1 MEYGNGKK
9 GQLRGA
15 TPRDRKNNI
24 IVLMLV
30 VVLAVLSFLYFAQRK
45 NNRLVVEQI
54 TTQKD
59 SIQSE
64 LGRIITGYDSLK
76 VENDTLTTRIAVSRT
91 RVKELLN
98 EVAQTKKISLDKIG
112 RYQKEVTTLR
122 DIMRNYIVQIDSL
135 NKRNQ
140 LLMAE
145 NLEVKEQ
152 AKQTE
157 TRNVQLSQE
166 KELLEKDLKKAAA
179 LDALGI
185 SAIALNDRGKDTRFA
200 NRASMIRVNFTLG
213 KNVTAKKGD
222 KKIYIRIMRPDQLL
236 LNKSETDIFNFENLK
251 IPYSAVREVAYEGME
266 LPVAIFWDN
275 QGQSSLVPG
284 DYTIDLFADG
294 NNIGT
299 TRLVLK

>member
-1 MEYGNGKK
+1 MEYSTGKK
-9 GQLRGA
+9 GQFWGS

-24 IVLMLV
+24 IVLLLV

-45 NNRLVVEQI
+45 NNQLIVAQI

-64 LGRIITGYDSLK
+64 LSRIIVGYDSLR
-76 VENDTLTTRIAVSRT
+76 VENDTLTNQMAVSRT

-98 EVAQTKKISLDKIG
+98 EVVQTKKISLDNIN

-135 NKRNQ
+135 NRKNQ

-145 NLEVKEQ
+145 NMEVKEQ

-166 KELLEKDLKKAAA
+166 KELLEKDLKKAAV

-200 NRASMIRVNFTLG
+200 NRAAMIRVNFTMG
-213 KNVTAKKGD
+213 KNVTAKRGD
-222 KKIYIRIMRPDQLL
+222 KNIYIRIMRPDQLL
-236 LNKSETDIFNFENLK
+236 LNKSEADIFKFENMT
-251 IPYSAVREVAYEGME
+251 IPYSAVREVTYEGME

-275 QGQSSLVPG
+275 QGQSPLVPG

-299 TRLVLK
+299 TRLALK

>member
-1 MEYGNGKK
+1 MESRNEKK
-9 GQLRGA
+9 GQLWGA

-45 NNRLVVEQI
+45 NNRLIVKQI

-122 DIMRNYIVQIDSL
+122 DIMRNYVVQIDSL

-140 LLMAE
+140 VLMAE

-166 KELLEKDLKKAAA
+166 KEQLEKDLKKAAA
-179 LDALGI
+179 LEALGI

-200 NRASMIRVNFTLG
+200 NRASMIRVNFTMG
-213 KNVTAKKGD
+213 KNVTSKKGD
-222 KKIYIRIMRPDQLL
+222 KNIYIRIMRPDQLL
-236 LNKSETDIFNFENLK
+236 LNKSEADIFKFENMK
-251 IPYSAVREVAYEGME
+251 IPFSAVREVTYEGLE

-275 QGQSSLVPG
+275 QGQSPLIPG

>member
-1 MEYGNGKK
+1 MEYSTGKK
-9 GQLRGA
+9 GQFWGS
-15 TPRDRKNNI
+15 TPRDHKNNI
-24 IVLMLV
+24 IVLLLV
-30 VVLAVLSFLYFAQRK
+30 IVLAVLSFLYFAQRK
-45 NNRLVVEQI
+45 NNQLIVTQI

-64 LGRIITGYDSLK
+64 LSRIIVGYDSLR
-76 VENDTLTTRIAVSRT
+76 VENDTLTNQMAVSRT

-98 EVAQTKKISLDKIG
+98 EVVQTKKMSLENIT

-122 DIMRNYIVQIDSL
+122 DIMRNYVVQIDSL

-140 LLMAE
+140 MLMAE

-157 TRNVQLSQE
+157 TRNVMLSQE

-185 SAIALNDRGKDTRFA
+185 SAIAINDRGKDTRFA

-222 KKIYIRIMRPDQLL
+222 KNIYIRIMRPDQLL
-236 LNKSETDIFNFENLK
+236 LNKSEADIFKFENIK
-251 IPYSAVREVAYEGME
+251 IPYSAVREVTYEGME

-275 QGQSSLVPG
+275 QGQSLLIPG
-284 DYTIDLFADG
+284 EYTIDLFADG
-294 NNIGT
+294 INIGT
-299 TRLVLK
+299 TRFVLK

>member
-1 MEYGNGKK
+1 MEYSSGKK
-9 GQLRGA
+9 GQFWGS

-24 IVLMLV
+24 IVLVLV
-30 VVLAVLSFLYFAQRK
+30 VLLAVLSFLYFAQRK
-45 NNRLVVEQI
+45 NNQLVVTQI

-64 LGRIITGYDSLK
+64 LSRIIVGYDSLR
-76 VENDTLTTRIAVSRT
+76 VENDTLTNQMAVSRT

-98 EVAQTKKISLDKIG
+98 EVVQTKKMSLENIN

-122 DIMRNYIVQIDSL
+122 DIMRNYVVQIDSL

-140 LLMAE
+140 MLMAE

-166 KELLEKDLKKAAA
+166 KEVLEKEVKKAAV
-179 LDALGI
+179 LDALDI

-222 KKIYIRIMRPDQLL
+222 KNIYIRIMRPDQLL
-236 LNKSETDIFNFENLK
+236 LNKSEADVFKFENMK
-251 IPYSAVREVAYEGME
+251 IPYSAVREVTYEGME

-275 QGQSSLVPG
+275 QGQSPLIPG
-284 DYTIDLFADG
+284 EYSIDLFADG
-294 NNIGT
+294 NSIGT
-299 TRLVLK
+299 TRLALK

>member
-1 MEYGNGKK
+1 
-9 GQLRGA
+9 L
-15 TPRDRKNNI
+15 I
-24 IVLMLV
+24 I
-30 VVLAVLSFLYFAQRK
+30 A
-45 NNRLVVEQI
+45 QI

-64 LGRIITGYDSLK
+64 LGRIIVGYDSLK
-76 VENDTLTTRIAVSRT
+76 VENDTLTNQMAVSRT

-98 EVAQTKKISLDKIG
+98 EVAQTKKISLEKIG
-112 RYQKEVTTLR
+112 RYQKEVSTLR

-140 LLMAE
+140 MLMAE

-166 KELLEKDLKKAAA
+166 KEQLQKDLKKAATLEA
-179 LDALGI
+179 LEI

-200 NRASMIRVNFTLG
+200 NRASMIRVNFSLG
-213 KNVTAKKGD
+213 KNVSAKKGD
-222 KKIYIRIMRPDQLL
+222 RNIYIRIMRPDQLL
-236 LNKSETDIFNFENLK
+236 LNKSESDVFKFENMK
-251 IPYSAVREVAYEGME
+251 IPFSAVREVTFEGME

-275 QGQSSLVPG
+275 QGQSPLIPG
-284 DYTIDLFADG
+284 EYTIDLFADG

-299 TRLVLK
+299 TRLALK

>member
-1 MEYGNGKK
+1 MEYSTGKK
-9 GQLRGA
+9 GQFWGS

-24 IVLMLV
+24 IVLLLV

-45 NNRLVVEQI
+45 NNQLIVAQI

-64 LGRIITGYDSLK
+64 LSRIIVGYDSLR
-76 VENDTLTTRIAVSRT
+76 VENDTLTNQMAVSRT

-98 EVAQTKKISLDKIG
+98 EVVQTKKISLDNIN

-135 NKRNQ
+135 NRKNQ

-145 NLEVKEQ
+145 NMEVKEQ

-157 TRNVQLSQE
+157 TRTVQLSQE
-166 KELLEKDLKKAAA
+166 KELLEKDLKKAAV

-200 NRASMIRVNFTLG
+200 NRAAMIRVNFTMG
-213 KNVTAKKGD
+213 KNVTAKRGD
-222 KKIYIRIMRPDQLL
+222 KNIYIRIMRPDQLL
-236 LNKSETDIFNFENLK
+236 LNKSEADIFKFENMT
-251 IPYSAVREVAYEGME
+251 IPYSAVREVTYEGME

-275 QGQSSLVPG
+275 QGQSPLVPG

-299 TRLVLK
+299 TRLALK

>member
-1 MEYGNGKK
+1 MESRNEKK
-9 GQLRGA
+9 GQLWGA

-24 IVLMLV
+24 IVLLLV
-30 VVLAVLSFLYFAQRK
+30 VVLAVLSFLFFAQRK
-45 NNRLVVEQI
+45 NNRLIVEQI

-122 DIMRNYIVQIDSL
+122 DIMRNYVVQIDSL

-140 LLMAE
+140 VLMAE

-166 KELLEKDLKKAAA
+166 KEQLEKDLKKAAA
-179 LDALGI
+179 LEALGI

-200 NRASMIRVNFTLG
+200 NRASMIRVNFTMG
-213 KNVTAKKGD
+213 KNVTSKKGD
-222 KKIYIRIMRPDQLL
+222 KNIYIRIMRPDQLL
-236 LNKSETDIFNFENLK
+236 LNKSEADIFKFENMK
-251 IPYSAVREVAYEGME
+251 IPFSAVREVTYEGLE

-275 QGQSSLVPG
+275 QGQSPLIPG

>member
-1 MEYGNGKK
+1 MEYSTGKK
-9 GQLRGA
+9 GQFGGSTL
-15 TPRDRKNNI
+15 RDRKNNI
-24 IVLMLV
+24 IVLLLV

-45 NNRLVVEQI
+45 NNQMIVAQI

-64 LGRIITGYDSLK
+64 LSRIIVGYDSLR
-76 VENDTLTTRIAVSRT
+76 VENDTLTNQMTVSRT

-98 EVAQTKKISLDKIG
+98 EVVQTKKMSLENIN

-122 DIMRNYIVQIDSL
+122 DIMRNYVVQIDSL

-140 LLMAE
+140 MLMAE
-145 NLEVKEQ
+145 NQEVKEQ
-152 AKQTE
+152 FKQTE

-166 KELLEKDLKKAAA
+166 KDLLEKDLKKAAVI
-179 LDALGI
+179 DAMDI
-185 SAIALNDRGKDTRFA
+185 SALALNDRGKDTRFA
-200 NRASMIRVNFTLG
+200 NRAAMIRVNFTLG

-222 KKIYIRIMRPDQLL
+222 KNIYIRIMRPDQLL
-236 LNKSETDIFNFENLK
+236 LNKSEADIFKFENMK
-251 IPYSAVREVAYEGME
+251 IPFSAVREVTYEGME

-275 QGQSSLVPG
+275 QGQSPLIPG
-284 DYTIDLFADG
+284 EYSIDLFADG

-299 TRLVLK
+299 TRLLLK